1 MTTEFL
7 RWCGALSR
15 RTTGRAGL
23 VAGGLVVCLAGT
35 LSAADGTRAGV
46 ALKQVADGFT
56 SPVVLVPLDDGSGRL
71 LITDQI
77 GTVSILTRE
86 GKVMEKLFFDVR
98 ERLIKLNE
106 GFDERGLLGLALHPR
121 FKENRKVYAV
131 YSAPLLDA
139 ALKEKEWDNTLTL
152 SEFKVFANDRLQVD
166 PASERVLLQIDKPWF
181 NHNGGCL
188 AFGPDGLLYLSVGDG
203 GNKNDSGRG
212 HSPQGNGQDVT
223 VLLGKVLRID
233 VDKGNPYAIPADNPF
248 ADGKKG
254 RPEIYAYGLRN
265 TWRMS
270 FDRGGAHELF
280 GGDVGQTLF
289 EEVNIIVKG
298 GNYGW
303 NIREGFHCFN
313 AQDEKSPPEDCPKAG
328 ADGQPLLDPIFEYK
342 NLNGFRKDPEARGIS
357 VTGGCVYRGKALPQ
371 FFGRYLFADWSRN
384 FVLPDGVLFVA
395 TRPASSGS
403 KRWMMEPLELV
414 SPAKIGAF
422 IVALGQDDEGEVYV
436 LTNGKNALIGNTGKV
451 FKLVKAEP

>member
-1 MTTEFL
+1 M
-7 RWCGALSR
+7 CGRAI
-15 RTTGRAGL
+15 GRAGL

-35 LSAADGTRAGV
+35 LSAADGTPAGV

-56 SPVVLVPLDDGSGRL
+56 SPVVLVPLEDGSGRL
-71 LITDQI
+71 LIADQI

-86 GKVMEKLFFDVR
+86 GKVMEKLFFDAR

-131 YSAPLLDA
+131 YSAPLRDA

-152 SEFKVFANDRLQVD
+152 SEFKVFENDRLRVD

-233 VDKGNPYAIPADNPF
+233 VDKGNPYAIPADNPPAGF
-248 ADGKKG
+248 FH
-254 RPEIYAYGLRN
+254 P
-265 TWRMS
+265 
-270 FDRGGAHELF
+270 AH
-280 GGDVGQTLF
+280 
-289 EEVNIIVKG
+289 
-298 GNYGW
+298 
-303 NIREGFHCFN
+303 
-313 AQDEKSPPEDCPKAG
+313 
-328 ADGQPLLDPIFEYK
+328 
-342 NLNGFRKDPEARGIS
+342 
-357 VTGGCVYRGKALPQ
+357 
-371 FFGRYLFADWSRN
+371 
-384 FVLPDGVLFVA
+384 
-395 TRPASSGS
+395 
-403 KRWMMEPLELV
+403 
-414 SPAKIGAF
+414 
-422 IVALGQDDEGEVYV
+422 
-436 LTNGKNALIGNTGKV
+436 
-451 FKLVKAEP
+451 